1 MPERTQNDSND
12 VQHFV
17 FHSTVLSARR
27 ILVEFHNIVVQT
39 QKKTHAENI
48 QGKRNMVFGLAACK
62 SKRLSICKA
71 SSIYKMAPQI
81 PSMGRLT
88 VEAAVMAVDFME
100 RLNDSI
106 SGRTNDSKWFL
117 RRNGIDFWCC

>member
-1 MPERTQNDSND
+1 
-12 VQHFV
+12 
-17 FHSTVLSARR
+17 
-27 ILVEFHNIVVQT
+27 
-39 QKKTHAENI
+39 
-48 QGKRNMVFGLAACK
+48 MVFGLAACK

-81 PSMGRLT
+81 SSMGRLT